1 MHKTGIA
8 WDGRGGLW
16 GLTAYD
22 KSVQAVAY
30 LQKKGQGRTES
41 GAANSVVPNN
51 TMRVELKL
59 LRRRAV
65 TGLLGFELAK
75 DLSANWAKLES
86 VYETFLR
93 RRLFAYAPDSL
104 KDKRVDGLDDFLDGN
119 GRAGKSKRSRRW
131 MDKMFK
137 SFGVY
142 SLAKQYG
149 REYLVESIM
158 ARSGLIKGSSIG
170 SKRSRLNNE
179 LAEIELWARL
189 KEETS
194 SRDGNLEDLYRELY
208 SKLLSPAT

>member
-1 MHKTGIA
+1 DARIVRIDLFRNITLEHDFLHYGRLLNLLEVPGADLKMHKTGIA

-93 RRLFAYAPDSL
+93 RR
-104 KDKRVDGLDDFLDGN
+104 
-119 GRAGKSKRSRRW
+119 
-131 MDKMFK
+131 
-137 SFGVY
+137 
-142 SLAKQYG
+142 
-149 REYLVESIM
+149 
-158 ARSGLIKGSSIG
+158 
-170 SKRSRLNNE
+170 
-179 LAEIELWARL
+179 
-189 KEETS
+189 
-194 SRDGNLEDLYRELY
+194 
-208 SKLLSPAT
+208 